1 MDKAKPFERWK
12 YEEVQL
18 TFGIQRAQTL
28 PALTDWL
35 NTDGV
40 ADDYETR
47 TIKRYYSELVRKVDA
62 WNEDEL
68 KFFFLANLITLVNF
82 AKPSVYSSF
91 PQRTISAERL
101 DVRQNKVELRGRVE
115 FLRFIPHFQDSGI
128 CGIIRAGY
136 QTFEQRTG
144 PQAHPRSAGH
154 RRLHD
159 CRDARSL
166 AGAH

>member
-91 PQRTISAERL
+91 PNEPSRL
-101 DVRQNKVELRGRVE
+101 N
-115 FLRFIPHFQDSGI
+115 
-128 CGIIRAGY
+128 A
-136 QTFEQRTG
+136 
-144 PQAHPRSAGH
+144 
-154 RRLHD
+154 
-159 CRDARSL
+159 
-166 AGAH
+166 